1 MHMNDAL
8 VNPAVAGVA
17 GIISATMLVISLK
30 KVKQNNSNE
39 IIPTMGVMGAFIFVA
54 QMINFSIPGTGS
66 SGHIIGA
73 VLLSAILG
81 PWAGFIVLS
90 SVLII
95 QCLIFADG
103 GLLALGC
110 NIFNMGV
117 LSCLIAYPLFF
128 KPFIKHTIS
137 FGKLLTISVITC
149 VIGLELG
156 AFAVTIET
164 TLSGITALPMGNF
177 LLFMLPIHL
186 AIGICEGVATAIVL
200 HFIQKNSP
208 IMLYGTNEP
217 NEHTQSSSQKHVI
230 IIAIIAILILGTIS
244 TYIASSYPDGLE
256 WSIINVT
263 GDVLN
268 SETPLLSSFALMP
281 DYNHPLSGIAGSILV
296 IIVIYAISTIIAKRS
311 KQ

>member
-208 IMLYGTNEP
+208 IMLYGANEP
-217 NEHTQSSSQKHVI
+217 NEHTQSSLQKHVI

>member
-1 MHMNDAL
+1 MNDAL

-268 SETPLLSSFALMP
+268 SETPRLSSFALMP

-296 IIVIYAISTIIAKRS
+296 IIVIYAISTIIAKRT

>member
-268 SETPLLSSFALMP
+268 SETPRLSSFALMP

-296 IIVIYAISTIIAKRS
+296 IIVIYAISTIIAKRT